1 MISIGISSGG
11 GFGRLINQFD
21 RTSSQAS
28 QSLER
33 LSTGKRINHAS
44 DDPAGL
50 IAATDLQG
58 DLVELR
64 AQSRVADAERSQLHR
79 RESALSGI
87 QRVLTEVRGSLV
99 SAADGFNSDSQNSD
113 SQNKAIQQ
121 EINASLDAIDRIAND
136 VSGVSDSTPLAELRE
151 GGTANV
157 VDGDVAA
164 ATALV
169 EEKLS
174 SLSNAQAAIGA
185 YERASVDTFERIRE
199 DQTVIAAQTL
209 SQIEDADFAA
219 ESSNLVKGKILSKAA
234 IAALAFSNREQA
246 QQMKTLLEGLA

>member
-1 MISIGISSGG
+1 MISIGINSSGG
-11 GFGRLINQFD
+11 FGQLFNQYERTNSLI
-21 RTSSQAS
+21 S

-33 LSTGKRINHAS
+33 LSTGKRINRAS

-50 IAATDLQG
+50 IAATGLQG

-64 AQSRVADAERSQLHR
+64 AQSRVADAERQQLHR

-87 QRVLTEVRGSLV
+87 QRILTEVRGSLV
-99 SAADGFNSDSQNSD
+99 AAADGFNSD

-136 VSGVSDSTPLAELRE
+136 ATGVSDSAPLVELRE

-157 VDGDVAA
+157 VDGDIGA
-164 ATALV
+164 ATELI
-169 EEKLS
+169 EKKLA
-174 SLSNAQAAIGA
+174 SLGSARAAIGA
-185 YERASVDTFERIRE
+185 YERAHVDTFERIRE

-219 ESSNLVKGKILSKAA
+219 ESSNFVKGKILSEAA

-246 QQMKTLLEGLA
+246 QQMKTLLEGLESK